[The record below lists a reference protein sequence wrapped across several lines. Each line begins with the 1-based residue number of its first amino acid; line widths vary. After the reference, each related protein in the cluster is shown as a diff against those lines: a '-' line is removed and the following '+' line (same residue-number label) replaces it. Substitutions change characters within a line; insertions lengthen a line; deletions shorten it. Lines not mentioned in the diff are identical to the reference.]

1 MFMLTMQC
9 NALLELCCSGTNG
22 KVTAQCHSE
31 SVTKMSFQCSVAVA
45 FHFIQSCELYKG
57 PASCECE
64 HCVCIDCDG
73 DKGMAVPCMSTQKQE
88 HSESEESADPVNSV
102 IIIKV

>member
-1 MFMLTMQC
+1 MQC
-9 NALLELCCSGTNG
+9 KISWKLEWNKQQGQ
-22 KVTAQCHSE
+22 AQCHSG
-31 SVTKMSFQCSVAVA
+31 SVTKVSSQCTFAVA
-45 FHFIQSCELYKG
+45 FQFHFIQSCELYKG